1 MLIVS
6 CITGDVISTGQECF
20 STDTPFAWKLQG
32 LELHNARPPFVKCI
46 WATALVLFILIW
58 LIRAGG
64 NMNKGSP
71 YIDLASLFFCH
82 VFVFCLFISLPS
94 FFFLFLS
101 FPFFLFSLSSFFV
114 LKAVFLPWIVSL
126 LGPRPALRQSEFR
139 KRGGSWAPRR
149 PCAANPATGGWAWG
163 RSQIERTWCRRAVV
177 KAACNENYFVRGIA
191 R

>member
-101 FPFFLFSLSSFFV
+101 FPFFLFFSFFFLC
-114 LKAVFLPWIVSL
+114 LKGCL
-126 LGPRPALRQSEFR
+126 LTLNCFPSRPTTSVTSEWVPEARRKLSAAPTVCSESCHGRMGVGEEPDRADMVPPRS
-139 KRGGSWAPRR
+139 S
-149 PCAANPATGGWAWG
+149 
-163 RSQIERTWCRRAVV
+163 
-177 KAACNENYFVRGIA
+177 
-191 R
+191 